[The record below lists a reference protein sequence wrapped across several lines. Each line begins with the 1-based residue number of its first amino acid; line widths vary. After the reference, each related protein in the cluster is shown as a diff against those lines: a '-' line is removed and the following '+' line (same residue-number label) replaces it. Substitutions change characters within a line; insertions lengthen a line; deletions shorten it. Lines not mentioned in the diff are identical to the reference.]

1 MTRREKLRCLRN
13 DLGYSQ
19 VAFSEILG
27 VQSNTYSGYE
37 SGRYTLPDYIID
49 KLHELYGIDTAAFSD
64 EGCDT
69 YLPPGGIPAGLQ
81 PQKKRQKKKSR
92 SKSITITIG
101 WPRMPER
108 CDVCMFSLKPGSYAI
123 GCEYM
128 AHTGKPRGCPVG
140 DQCTRYIR
148 SIRRTKRNEEE
159 GHNELMD

>member
-1 MTRREKLRCLRN
+1 MTRREKLRRLRN
-13 DLGYSQ
+13 ELGYSQ
-19 VAFSEILG
+19 EAFSEVLG

-37 SGRYTLPDYIID
+37 SGRYNLPDYMID
-49 KLHELYGIDTAAFSD
+49 KLHELYGIDAAVFAD

-69 YLPPGGIPAGLQ
+69 YLPPGGVPVRPQ
-81 PQKKRQKKKSR
+81 PQKERQKKKSR
-92 SKSITITIG
+92 SKSVTITTG

-108 CDVCMFSLKPGSYAI
+108 CDTCMFSLKPGPHAI

-148 SIRRTKRNEEE
+148 SMRRAKQSKEE
-159 GHNELMD
+159 GQNELMG